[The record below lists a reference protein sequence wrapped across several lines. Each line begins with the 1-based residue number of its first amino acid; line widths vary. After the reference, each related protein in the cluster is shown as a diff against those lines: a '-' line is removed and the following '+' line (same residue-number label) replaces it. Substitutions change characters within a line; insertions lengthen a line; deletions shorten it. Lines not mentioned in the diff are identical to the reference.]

1 MFFLKREGSL
11 DMYMFY
17 IVMINNSKIL
27 FWKKDLNCIKA
38 KVLSPRYYYGAPF
51 WKKSVTIMATIFNF
65 CTTSKYFSCDTKLFY
80 TVGAQLKFVCMSMQS
95 SFDLWNWKV
104 RS

>member
-17 IVMINNSKIL
+17 IVMINSKLL

-51 WKKSVTIMATIFNF
+51 SKKSVTIMATIFNF